1 MKRHGGGTERQGKRQ
16 ARVQDIVTPVA
27 AAFDI
32 DRVVWTLS
40 SFQWSPLLRL
50 VSRIFRENIPFS
62 ATFSPDHVMG
72 SFPVQTTKLACTS
85 IVERRRQLVDGKVR
99 CTVVLHAELPPTVYD
114 GISFLRR
121 LRELKLC
128 EMSIPSLDF
137 LCQLQLKR
145 LYLPDCTLLSEDYS
159 PLQGMPL
166 EELDLSG
173 ATLSNLQFLKGMW
186 LECLYLKGCYVH
198 GDLPRALQGMPL
210 TELDLSKVSPKGA
223 LPHLRFLEGMPLAT
237 LWLDQA
243 DVAADTTLNLATLRK
258 LDIYGTDKVK
268 MGNLP
273 QLQALVVGEATSVQE
288 VPPTVSDLSCAYI
301 RYPKISNLPLI
312 LKLTLIGAHLP
323 ALGFLEGMPL
333 IRELSLPES
342 RWLNMWNMT
351 WPLDANYIPH
361 CTKLDISHTMICVV
375 GTLLKVETMDMQACV
390 NQDVLDAPCLKS
402 LNCSALNL
410 SLPFVAGLRGLFDL
424 SELKVAWCSVGDDE
438 AAVDLSGLLLNY
450 VVVCDTEVI
459 MPDDVCV
466 LRISEEQVED
476 RAFLESLR
484 ADLRVYVHN
493 FDPDDFDDDSGMED
507 GWRLAPTTTV
517 AELLAALSA

>member
-1 MKRHGGGTERQGKRQ
+1 MNRHGDGTEQPEKRQ
-16 ARVQDIVTPVA
+16 KTEDDEEDKVDPVVA
-27 AAFDI
+27 SFAI
-32 DRVVWTLS
+32 DRVVGTIS
-40 SFQWSPLLRL
+40 SFNWSPLLRL
-50 VSRIFRENIPFS
+50 VSRIFRENTPFS
-62 ATFSPDHVMG
+62 AAFSPDDVMG
-72 SFPVQTTKLACTS
+72 SFPIQTTQLSCTS
-85 IVERRRQLVDGKVR
+85 MVVRRRQVVDGKVQ
-99 CTVVLHAELPPTVYD
+99 CTVVVHTELPPTVYD
-114 GISFLRR
+114 GISFLLR
-121 LRELKLC
+121 LRKLTLG

-137 LCQLQLKR
+137 LRQLQQLER

-166 EELDLSG
+166 KELDLSG

-186 LECLYLKGCYVH
+186 LERLYLKGCYVH
-198 GDLPRALQGMPL
+198 GDLSRALQGMPL
-210 TELDLSKVSPKGA
+210 TELDLSKVA
-223 LPHLRFLEGMPLAT
+223 LPDVRFLEGMPLVR
-237 LWLDQA
+237 LWLDHA
-243 DVAADTTLNLATLRK
+243 DVAADTTLNLATLRN
-258 LDIYGTDKVK
+258 LDISGTDKVK

-273 QLQALVVGEATSVQE
+273 QLQALVMGEAVQQ
-288 VPPTVSDLSCAYI
+288 VPPTVSDLFCAYI
-301 RYPKISNLPLI
+301 RYPNISNLPLI

-342 RWLNMWNMT
+342 RWLNMWNMP

-375 GTLLKVETMDMQACV
+375 GTLLNVETMDMQACV

-410 SLPFVAGLRGLFDL
+410 SLQFVAGLRGLFDL
-424 SELKVAWCSVGDDE
+424 SELKVAWCSVGEHE
-438 AAVDLSGLLLNY
+438 AALDLSGLLLGY
-450 VVVCDTEVI
+450 LVVCDTEVI
-459 MPDDVCV
+459 MPADVCV